1 MTSQP
6 PDQPEGPAGGGSAPP
21 PPPSP
26 GQAGAPPSF
35 PGQEPAPGY
44 PGQAPPPPPPPPPYP
59 YPGQESP
66 PRYTPPPYPP
76 YASPS
81 YPSTT
86 RPGPVDVQGRP
97 LALWWKRV
105 VAFLIDAV
113 IVYAASVIIELAF
126 GNNAEAAA
134 ILIGLV
140 IHFAYFSALNGSPRG
155 QTVGKMALRI
165 SVRDMDSGGSIG
177 PLRAFA
183 RAVVEYIF
191 LILFIVPW
199 ILDVLWPLWD
209 PQRQAWHDKAVR
221 SVVVD
226 LS

>member
-1 MTSQP
+1 M
-6 PDQPEGPAGGGSAPP
+6 
-21 PPPSP
+21 
-26 GQAGAPPSF
+26 
-35 PGQEPAPGY
+35 
-44 PGQAPPPPPPPPPYP
+44 
-59 YPGQESP
+59 
-66 PRYTPPPYPP
+66 
-76 YASPS
+76 
-81 YPSTT
+81 
-86 RPGPVDVQGRP
+86 DVQGRP

-105 VAFLIDAV
+105 VAFIIDAI
-113 IVYAASVIIELAF
+113 IVYAASLIIRLIF
-126 GNNAEAAA
+126 GNDAEAAA
-134 ILIGLV
+134 ILVGLV
-140 IHFAYFSALNGSPRG
+140 IHFAYFTALNGSPNG

-209 PQRQAWHDKAVR
+209 PMRQAWHDKAVR